1 MLRCVEVYKEMYKKD
16 PLDVSFTPYRI
27 CPIGAHSDHQLGK
40 ITGLAID
47 KGIHIAYSAKTSGIV
62 ELTSLQF
69 GKRAQFHVNNVPSEK
84 QGDWADYLRGAT
96 IALAK
101 NYPIKTGMS
110 AVIDGQLPIGGL
122 SSSAAV
128 IITFLSALCRLNN
141 IRVTEEEMINMALSA
156 ENNA

>member
-69 GKRAQFHVNNVPSEK
+69 GKRAQFHVNNVPSERL
-84 QGDWADYLRGAT
+84 GRLSPWC
-96 IALAK
+96 
-101 NYPIKTGMS
+101 NNS
-110 AVIDGQLPIGGL
+110 IGKKL
-122 SSSAAV
+122 SYQNRYE
-128 IITFLSALCRLNN
+128 CGY
-141 IRVTEEEMINMALSA
+141 
-156 ENNA
+156 